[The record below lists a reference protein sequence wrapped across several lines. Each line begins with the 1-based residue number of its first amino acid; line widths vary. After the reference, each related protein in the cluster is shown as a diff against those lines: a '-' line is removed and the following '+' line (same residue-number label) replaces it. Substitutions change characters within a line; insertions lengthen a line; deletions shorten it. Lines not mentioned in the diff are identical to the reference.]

1 MPCLGTTVTV
11 HRVGMLDLSSLT
23 ARIIPVT
30 GNPFN
35 INRALSPPVLGV
47 AAAPGLYRTRDFDS
61 LHASP
66 MVAVSET
73 SPATIRTISGQR

>member
-11 HRVGMLDLSSLT
+11 HRVGLLDLSSLT

-35 INRALSPPVLGV
+35 INLTFSPRYW
-47 AAAPGLYRTRDFDS
+47 A
-61 LHASP
+61 
-66 MVAVSET
+66 
-73 SPATIRTISGQR
+73 